1 MSRIVGKWLG
11 TIEIDFEE
19 PCEELD
25 RPLSEI
31 KSDFIN
37 GAVTT
42 FIKETLEEESDGKV
56 TVTQQYADFYEVDD
70 NKDD

>member
-42 FIKETLEEESDGKV
+42 FIKETP
-56 TVTQQYADFYEVDD
+56 
-70 NKDD
+70 